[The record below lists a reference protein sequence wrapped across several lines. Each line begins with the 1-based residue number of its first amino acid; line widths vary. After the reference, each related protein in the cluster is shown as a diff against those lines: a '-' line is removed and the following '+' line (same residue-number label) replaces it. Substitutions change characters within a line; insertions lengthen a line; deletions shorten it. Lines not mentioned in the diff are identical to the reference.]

1 MGALAYLEF
10 AFALASVIG
19 CIALII
25 GRLHLIE
32 RAEEYEWQ
40 QELTEKIVSLQ

>member
-32 RAEEYEWQ
+32 RVEEHEWQ
-40 QELTEKIVSLQ
+40 KELTEKITNIQ